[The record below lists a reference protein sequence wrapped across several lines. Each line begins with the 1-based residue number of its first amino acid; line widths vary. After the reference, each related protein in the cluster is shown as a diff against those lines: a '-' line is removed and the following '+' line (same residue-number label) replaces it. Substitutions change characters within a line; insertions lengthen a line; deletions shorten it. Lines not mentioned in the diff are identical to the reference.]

1 MDEGVATLVAGI
13 LNIIA
18 DLGVTITPLP
28 LVLRLNLPARQRI
41 GVSMLFSLGF
51 VVLVAASVRT
61 YYIWKGLMDSYDE
74 TWYAYPLWI
83 AAAVEIDV
91 GVVSAI

>member
-1 MDEGVATLVAGI
+1 
-13 LNIIA
+13 
-18 DLGVTITPLP
+18 
-28 LVLRLNLPARQRI
+28 
-41 GVSMLFSLGF
+41 MLFSLGF
-51 VVLVAASVRT
+51 IVLVAASVRT